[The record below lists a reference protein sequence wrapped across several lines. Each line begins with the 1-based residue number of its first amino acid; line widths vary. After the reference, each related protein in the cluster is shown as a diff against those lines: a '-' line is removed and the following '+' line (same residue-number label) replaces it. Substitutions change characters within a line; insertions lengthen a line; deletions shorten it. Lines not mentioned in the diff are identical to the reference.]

1 MLDFMRKDA
10 GKPSTKVG
18 EKDFRST
25 GTLANSRAV
34 RNGLHDHCA
43 VPLEETTHENDVNMK
58 RIKLLSAKVKRE
70 LVVKYSN
77 SDDQERVKTAKDVLE
92 KLESN
97 GGDYKRA
104 IEDIVLT
111 VESHD
116 TPFSQQDI
124 DACIQLL
131 FAYCS

>member
-1 MLDFMRKDA
+1 
-10 GKPSTKVG
+10 
-18 EKDFRST
+18 
-25 GTLANSRAV
+25 
-34 RNGLHDHCA
+34 
-43 VPLEETTHENDVNMK
+43 LEETTRENDVNMK

-70 LVVKYSN
+70 LVVK
-77 SDDQERVKTAKDVLE
+77 TAKDVLE

-104 IEDIVLT
+104 IEVIVLT

-131 FAYCS
+131 FAHCS